1 MTKILLVDDEPNIL
15 SSLRRVIH
23 AMPWA
28 AVGDVPVVET
38 FNSPVSA
45 LDCAQENAF
54 DLVIS
59 DYRMPE
65 MDGVSFLERLVQLQ
79 PGIARII
86 LSGYADLQAL
96 VNAIN
101 KVQIFRFVT
110 KPWNDFELTTSIV
123 QAIEHRRLIEE
134 NQRLADQLRMKQGQ
148 LTRHELELRR
158 LESEYPGLTRIRRA
172 ADGSIDLGIDLE
184 LELAQL

>member
-1 MTKILLVDDEPNIL
+1 MTKILLVGDEPNIL

-23 AMPWA
+23 AMPWT
-28 AVGDVPVVET
+28 AVGDTPVVET
-38 FNSPVSA
+38 FNSPSAA
-45 LDCAQENAF
+45 LDRAQEHAF

-86 LSGYADLQAL
+86 LSGYADLQAV

-101 KVQIFRFVT
+101 KVQIFRFVS

-123 QAIEHRRLIEE
+123 QAIEQRRLIEE
-134 NQRLADQLRMKQGQ
+134 NQRLADELRMMQGQ
-148 LTRHELELRR
+148 LSQHELELRR
-158 LESEYPGLTRIRRA
+158 LEAEYPGLTRIKRG
-172 ADGSIDLGIDLE
+172 ADGSIDLDLDFD
-184 LELAQL
+184 LDAR